1 MNADQA
7 LHDAIQERIGKEN
20 AFFNLLKTAIKDAV
34 EKFDLCD
41 TSTSPEVEESVHL
54 SMDKLTEAIRKLKD
68 ETALNKESAKSIR
81 DWFSDLAQTNHL
93 VQDSNYTTNPNYFA
107 PTATPIPPVPS
118 ATPIVDGAP
127 APRSLLDRA
136 RGMFGVRPNDPAP
149 SNIDRML
156 GRPDQRWIGN
166 SSYPVRPIYQ
176 AEPYD
181 EKKYGPYQA
190 EPYNEKRDGPSQAE
204 PYNPSRVTPFG
215 GKRKTRKYRRRV

>member
-7 LHDAIQERIGKEN
+7 LHDAIQERITKEN
-20 AFFNLLKTAIKDAV
+20 AFFNLLKKAIKDAV
-34 EKFDLCD
+34 DKFNLCD
-41 TSTSPEVEESVHL
+41 TSTSPEVEDSVNI
-54 SMDKLTEAIRKLKD
+54 SMDGLTEAIRKLKE
-68 ETALNKESAKSIR
+68 ETVLNQTAAKGIT
-81 DWFSDLAQTNHL
+81 DLFSDLAQTNHL

-107 PTATPIPPVPS
+107 PTATPVPIPS
-118 ATPIVDGAP
+118 ATPIVNGAP
-127 APRSLLDRA
+127 APRSFLDRA
-136 RGMFGVRPNDPAP
+136 RGMFGRPNDPAP

-181 EKKYGPYQA
+181 EKRYGPF
-190 EPYNEKRDGPSQAE
+190 QAE
-204 PYNPSRVTPFG
+204 PYNPSRFTPFG